1 VTPTGTPSVTPTNTP
16 TNTVT
21 PTGTAQVTPTITP
34 TNTVTPTN
42 TPTGTPSV
50 TPTNTPTNTV
60 TPTNTPTNTVT
71 PTGTA
76 QVTSTPEPT
85 NTVTPTNTPTG
96 TAEVTPTVTP
106 TNTPTETEIKPTP
119 SVTNTVTPTGTPSV
133 TSTPTPT
140 PTTPEA
146 SLPSAYLLIEPTSDA
161 ANIGTYMFN
170 NGASGFFG
178 FNNGSG
184 PNNSSEIQTY
194 MDYYSANQGTG
205 NVPLV
210 ITQTIP
216 QTSGGVDSFNNAIQQ
231 YNFVTTKVTQ
241 GTVAGNA
248 WYTWLIPD
256 DSIGGV
262 GTSNRQLSI
271 DLSFNAGPQGFTT
284 ETMSS
289 TFYNIGPIIVTIV
302 SPGAF
307 AVGQYRLYTTY
318 SSQPFSRNNTNG
330 DLYFKGNL
338 VG

>member
-1 VTPTGTPSVTPTNTP
+1 MTAAVTPTVTP

-21 PTGTAQVTPTITP
+21 PSVTADVTP
-34 TNTVTPTN
+34 
-42 TPTGTPSV
+42 
-50 TPTNTPTNTV
+50 TV

-71 PTGTA
+71 PSVTA
-76 QVTSTPEPT
+76 
-85 NTVTPTNTPTG
+85 TVTPT
-96 TAEVTPTVTP
+96 
-106 TNTPTETEIKPTP
+106 
-119 SVTNTVTPTGTPSV
+119 VTNTVTPTITSTPESTPEV
-133 TSTPTPT
+133 TTTPTPT
-140 PTTPEA
+140 PTEVG
-146 SLPSAYLLIEPTSDA
+146 LPPAYLLIEPASDA

-170 NGASGFFG
+170 NGATGFFG

-184 PNNSSEIQTY
+184 PTSSNEIRTY
-194 MDYYSANQGTG
+194 MNYYSANQGTG

-210 ITQTIP
+210 ISQTIP
-216 QTSGGVDSFNNAIQQ
+216 QTSGGNDSFNNAIQQ

-262 GTSNRQLSI
+262 GTTDRLLSI
-271 DLSFNAGPQGFTT
+271 DLSFNNGPQGFVT

-289 TFYNIGPIIVTIV
+289 TFYNIGPMIFVV
-302 SPGAF
+302 GSGAF
-307 AVGQYRLYTTY
+307 AAGQYRLYTTY